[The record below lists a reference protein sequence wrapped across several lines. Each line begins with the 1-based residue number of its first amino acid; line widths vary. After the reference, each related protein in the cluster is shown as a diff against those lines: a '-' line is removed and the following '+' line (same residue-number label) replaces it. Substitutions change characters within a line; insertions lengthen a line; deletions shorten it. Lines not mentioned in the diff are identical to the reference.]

1 MVEFLRRLQAV
12 LETIVDRFGQLG
24 GWILFATVALVFLN
38 AFNRYAFA
46 FSPVWA
52 QELEWHL
59 LAGQGALG
67 LAYAWLHRDHI
78 AVDVLSQRYSPTA
91 RRWMELLVAVVIA
104 IPCSIFLI
112 KVSLPYIDR
121 AYDMMEGSPNPGGL
135 PYRFVP
141 KSFVAVG
148 FLLILLEG
156 VATAIRSG
164 LELFGP
170 GATPRGSRDAG
181 GSGPR

>member
-1 MVEFLRRLQAV
+1 MVEFLRRVQLV
-12 LETIVDRFGQLG
+12 LEAIVDRFGQLG
-24 GWILFATVALVFLN
+24 GWILFATVALVFVN
-38 AFNRYAFA
+38 TFNRYAFS
-46 FSPVWA
+46 FSPVWV

-78 AVDVLSQRYSPTA
+78 AVDVLSQYYSPTV
-91 RRWMELLVAVVIA
+91 RNWMEFLVAVVVA

-112 KVSLPYIDR
+112 KISIPYIDR
-121 AYDMMEGSPNPGGL
+121 AYQMMEGSPNPGGL

-141 KSFVAVG
+141 RSFMTLG
-148 FLLILLEG
+148 FGLIILEG

-164 LELFGP
+164 LDLFGP
-170 GATPRGSRDAG
+170 GSSPHSVSASERRVS
-181 GSGPR
+181 